1 MGISVRGLQKDM
13 IKSFENG
20 ELASVVDSVAQKVT
34 ISDTQFR

>member
-1 MGISVRGLQKDM
+1 MSVRDIQNYM
-13 IKSFENG
+13 IKPFENG